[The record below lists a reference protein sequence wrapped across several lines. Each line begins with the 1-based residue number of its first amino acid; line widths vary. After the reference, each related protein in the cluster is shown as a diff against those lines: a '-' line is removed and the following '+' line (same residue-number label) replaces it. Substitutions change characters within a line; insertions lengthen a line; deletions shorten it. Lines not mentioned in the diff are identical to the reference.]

1 MQKTKIGFWLL
12 KKNMGLCLYKSP
24 DFHKKH
30 GILDIVAFTDHSVWC
45 VIDIDSTQNETSRM
59 RLHEENVICNVR

>member
-1 MQKTKIGFWLL
+1 
-12 KKNMGLCLYKSP
+12 MGLCLYMSP

-30 GILDIVAFTDHSVWC
+30 GILDIVASTDHSVWC

-59 RLHEENVICNVR
+59 RLHEKNVICNVR